1 MKHRLSA
8 LLVSSLMAAPAA
20 AYEMMPTA
28 IYAAEQSDIYLTA
41 QDEGDNVA
49 FAISNMLPGD
59 TETKTFRVS
68 VKGDEPL
75 PVTYTIRFHGG
86 DLELADYVD
95 CLITLDGDTVLYD
108 GKLADVPSTFV
119 NDANCSSGSDATQV
133 YQVTFSMDT
142 SVGNEAQGLQL
153 MLDMKWE
160 IEKEDTP
167 EEPDDNNPGTDNPDD
182 ETPGPGATG
191 DGNILP
197 DPNQPTDENG
207 NGQNGNKPDTDG
219 NNSGNGNNGTQ
230 NTQNPSTA
238 AAMHTAGWVAAAAG
252 ALGAIVL
259 MRRRKGEKHDR

>member
-1 MKHRLSA
+1 
-8 LLVSSLMAAPAA
+8 
-20 AYEMMPTA
+20 MPTA

-167 EEPDDNNPGTDNPDD
+167 EEPDDNNPGTDNPGTDNPDD
-182 ETPGPGATG
+182 ETPGGGGATG
-191 DGNILP
+191 DGQYRP

-207 NGQNGNKPDTDG
+207 NGQNGNKPDADG
-219 NNSGNGNNGTQ
+219 NNNGNGNNGTQ
-230 NTQNPSTA
+230 NTQKPSTA